1 MLLYFYID
9 IDVFL
14 QHKEYNTNIRS
25 LDLKTKPQ
33 FGLTFTR
40 SYKVSSEKKVRIIFK
55 FVIFIC
61 ALITQQ
67 LSQKM
72 MWVKL
77 VWHMCMQ
84 SKIPTSPLST

>member
-1 MLLYFYID
+1 MLFYFYID

-61 ALITQQ
+61 ALITQ
-67 LSQKM
+67 LLLI
-72 MWVKL
+72 WVNI
-77 VWHMCMQ
+77 VWYMCMQ

>member
-1 MLLYFYID
+1 MLLYLYID

-14 QHKEYNTNIRS
+14 QQKECNTIIRS

-40 SYKVSSEKKVRIIFK
+40 SYKVSSEKNVRIIFK

-61 ALITQQ
+61 ALITQ
-67 LSQKM
+67 LLLI
-72 MWVKL
+72 WVKI
-77 VWHMCMQ
+77 VWYMCMQ